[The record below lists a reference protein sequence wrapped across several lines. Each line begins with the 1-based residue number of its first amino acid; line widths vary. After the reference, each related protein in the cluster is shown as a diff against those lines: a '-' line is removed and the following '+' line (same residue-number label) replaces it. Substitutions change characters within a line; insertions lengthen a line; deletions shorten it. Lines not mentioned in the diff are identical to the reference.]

1 VGGLEIAGEVYW
13 ERGSERASER
23 EEYVIFMGL
32 DVEKIGR

>member
-1 VGGLEIAGEVYW
+1 MWVCW
-13 ERGSERASER
+13 ERESGRASER